1 MTKRL
6 LQMFEE
12 NIFPFHDS
20 CWLEK
25 VGNQFVYLVALLA
38 MAPRGVKKEPK
49 DKTGADDLRK
59 QQANMVTQLA
69 KSTDPNKQGV
79 LAAYKAL
86 PRFSDQKKELLSL
99 WAKDK
104 SCKWHSSWKKT
115 VLSDEK
121 ETVSQRLGFGTRFS
135 LAELLEMPPD
145 SKEFK
150 AVEKSL
156 EEQGLCDDEWDEGDV
171 TQKAYKLAKLKRW
184 DLSRVQNT
192 WSKLEN
198 SQGWQEQVAVEKSGK
213 EVDRQLSNVLG
224 SLGNSTAAGSSQ
236 DNNLGQEQLFD
247 QFQGC
252 LTQLNATKTGWEKE
266 VAKAQDLA
274 ARLEVKTNQALKD
287 KGTELE
293 KWVQNELKEIKML
306 RSYLAA
312 GEDLEPKDFN
322 GQSMLDAA
330 KAWVNNTQEY
340 HTKAKAKVKLCN
352 ALL

>member
-1 MTKRL
+1 
-6 LQMFEE
+6 MFEE
-12 NIFPFHDS
+12 YIFPFHDS

-38 MAPRGVKKEPK
+38 MAPKPVKKELKEKP
-49 DKTGADDLRK
+49 DADDLRK
-59 QQANMVTQLA
+59 QQANMLTQLA
-69 KSTDPNKQGV
+69 KSSDPNKQGV
-79 LAAYKAL
+79 LATYRAL
-86 PRFSDQKKELLSL
+86 PRFSEQKKELLSL

-115 VLSDEK
+115 VLSEEK
-121 ETVSQRLGFGTRFS
+121 ETVSQRLGFGTRFA

-150 AVEKSL
+150 AVEKCL
-156 EEQGLCDDEWDEGDV
+156 EDEGLCDDEWDEADV

-192 WSKLEN
+192 WSKLDN
-198 SQGWQEQVAVEKSGK
+198 SQGWNEKVAVEKSGK
-213 EVDRQLSNVLG
+213 EVDRQLSTVLG

-236 DNNLGQEQLFD
+236 DNNLDQQQMLD
-247 QFQGC
+247 QFQAC
-252 LTQLNATKTGWEKE
+252 LSQLNALKTGWEKE

-293 KWVQNELKEIKML
+293 KWVQNELKEIKTL
-306 RSYLAA
+306 RCYLAA
-312 GEDLEPKDFN
+312 GEDLEPKEFN

>member
-1 MTKRL
+1 M
-6 LQMFEE
+6 
-12 NIFPFHDS
+12 
-20 CWLEK
+20 
-25 VGNQFVYLVALLA
+25 
-38 MAPRGVKKEPK
+38 
-49 DKTGADDLRK
+49 
-59 QQANMVTQLA
+59 
-69 KSTDPNKQGV
+69 
-79 LAAYKAL
+79 
-86 PRFSDQKKELLSL
+86 
-99 WAKDK
+99 
-104 SCKWHSSWKKT
+104 
-115 VLSDEK
+115 
-121 ETVSQRLGFGTRFS
+121 SQRLGFGTRFS

-150 AVEKSL
+150 AVEKCL
-156 EEQGLCDDEWDEGDV
+156 EDQGLCDDEWDEADV

-213 EVDRQLSNVLG
+213 EVDRQLSTVLG

-322 GQSMLDAA
+322 YQSMLDAA